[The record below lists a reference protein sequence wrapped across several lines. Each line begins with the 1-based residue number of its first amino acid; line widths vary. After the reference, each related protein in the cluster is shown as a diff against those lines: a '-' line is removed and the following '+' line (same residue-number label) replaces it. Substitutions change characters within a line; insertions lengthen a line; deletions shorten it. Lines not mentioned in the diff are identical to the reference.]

1 MKTIL
6 STLAFAAIGISTLK
20 AQNEACPTLQLK
32 DGMKLI
38 YTTETA
44 PPALY
49 KMKGEYYSAKP
60 KEQAKMK
67 AAWEKEPWNVDEQTN
82 TIEIKSVPDGKFIVT
97 NVKRAKDAT
106 SADYYASCNGKE
118 YIASAGF
125 TQYNAEG
132 WPIADFSY
140 SKVNYVTKD
149 SVQASSFSILYDKS
163 YPLQL
168 EVGMKLPDIPTSYT
182 VMSMN
187 AQITFP
193 REKVLSVRNE
203 NRWVG
208 NSANA
213 VAFNYGKQVKT
224 TLTEYITA
232 NIESIGITEAFLK
245 NREVKEKKDVTVSG
259 KTYTAYLIREE
270 SWTGSPMWTVT
281 STDEWV
287 QKKNQHHTAKGQ
299 KAVEDLLKKN
309 ENANAE
315 GYIVTVTESWWIPE
329 IGTYAMTSYDSWG
342 SRVGYLE
349 LKEIR

>member
-1 MKTIL
+1 MKTLFSNIILTAFAL
-6 STLAFAAIGISTLK
+6 STAQ
-20 AQNEACPTLQLK
+20 AQNDACSTLQLK

-38 YTTETA
+38 YSTETA

-49 KMKGEYYSAKP
+49 KMKGSYYMAKP

-67 AAWEKEPWNVDEQTN
+67 AEWEKEPWNKDVQTN
-82 TIEIKSVPDGKFIVT
+82 TIYLKNVPGGKFIVT
-97 NVKRAKDAT
+97 NVKREKDAT
-106 SADYYASCNGKE
+106 SAEYYASCNGKE
-118 YIASAGF
+118 YIASPGF
-125 TQYNAEG
+125 MQYNAEG

-140 SKVNYVTKD
+140 SKVNYTTKD

-168 EVGMKLPDIPTSYT
+168 EVGMKLPDVPTLYS

-203 NRWVG
+203 DRWVG

-245 NREVKEKKDVTVSG
+245 NREVKEKKEVTVSG
-259 KTYTAYLIREE
+259 KTFTAYLILEE

-309 ENANAE
+309 ENANAD

-329 IGTYAMTSYDSWG
+329 IGAYSMTSYDAFG
-342 SRVGYLE
+342 SKVGYLE
-349 LKEIR
+349 LKQIL

>member
-1 MKTIL
+1 MKATL
-6 STLAFAAIGISTLK
+6 TTLAFAVIGMNTVR

-38 YTTETA
+38 YSTETA

-49 KMKGEYYSAKP
+49 KMKGEYYTAKP

-67 AAWEKEPWNVDEQTN
+67 AAWEKEPWNKDEMVN
-82 TIEIKSVPDGKFIVT
+82 TVRIKSVPEGKFLET
-97 NVKRAKDAT
+97 HVKRAKETT
-106 SADYYASCNGKE
+106 SALYFASCNETE
-118 YIASAGF
+118 YIARAGF
-125 TQYNAEG
+125 TQLDASG
-132 WPIADFSY
+132 MPIADFSFA
-140 SKVNYVTKD
+140 KLNYVAKD
-149 SVQASSFSILYDKS
+149 STKVSSFSILYDKS
-163 YPLQL
+163 YPFQL
-168 EVGMKLPDIPTSYT
+168 EVGMKLPDIPTSYN

-224 TLTEYITA
+224 TLTEWITA
-232 NIESIGITEAFLK
+232 NIESVGITETFLK
-245 NREVKEKKDVTVSG
+245 NREVKEKKEVTVSG

-270 SWTGSPMWTVT
+270 NWTGSPMWTVT

-287 QKKNQHHTAKGQ
+287 QKKNQQHTAKGQ

-329 IGTYAMTSYDSWG
+329 IGAYSMTSYDAFG
-342 SRVGYLE
+342 SKVGYLE
-349 LKEIR
+349 LKAIQ